1 MLTLSSTSSAL
12 SPNIP
17 ARSPIR
23 SCLLTFMVFVRFERA
38 EAGGSKV
45 PGAKLRFSCRG
56 VSGSGGSDDRAEL
69 GGRPKDENGSK
80 VGRGLGK
87 RQVNNGVVA
96 DL

>member
-1 MLTLSSTSSAL
+1 
-12 SPNIP
+12 
-17 ARSPIR
+17 
-23 SCLLTFMVFVRFERA
+23 MVLMRFERA

-45 PGAKLRFSCRG
+45 HGAKLRLSCRG

-87 RQVNNGVVA
+87 GQVNNGVGG
-96 DL
+96 DLWDGLVVMHSQSLARAPRR